1 MTEVQKVEN
10 LIKTLEGLLAKHANI
25 DLTKPAKSVD
35 RFARKDKAI
44 LRGFAKKGIKNA
56 VLMDRTDPTKA
67 FNVRPFKGWVALGRI
82 VKKGE
87 HGVRGL
93 FHESQTEE
101 LKQA

>member
-1 MTEVQKVEN
+1 MTEAQINTLV
-10 LIKTLEGLLAKHANI
+10 KTLEGLLAKHGA
-25 DLTKPAKSVD
+25 TAPAKLGD
-35 RFARKDKAI
+35 KFARKDKAV

>member
-1 MTEVQKVEN
+1 MTEAQISN
-10 LIKTLEGLLAKHANI
+10 LVKTLEALLAKGAMP
-25 DLTKPAKSVD
+25 DVTKPTGDK
-35 RFARKDKAI
+35 FARKDKAI

>member
-1 MTEVQKVEN
+1 MTEAQVTN
-10 LIKTLEGLLAKHANI
+10 LVNKLEVLLAGVNAAPA
-25 DLTKPAKSVD
+25 TAPAKATD
-35 RFARKDKAI
+35 KFARKDKAI

-67 FNVRPFKGWVALGRI
+67 FDVRPFKGWVAVGRI

-93 FHESQTEE
+93 FHVSQTEE
-101 LKQA
+101 VKAS